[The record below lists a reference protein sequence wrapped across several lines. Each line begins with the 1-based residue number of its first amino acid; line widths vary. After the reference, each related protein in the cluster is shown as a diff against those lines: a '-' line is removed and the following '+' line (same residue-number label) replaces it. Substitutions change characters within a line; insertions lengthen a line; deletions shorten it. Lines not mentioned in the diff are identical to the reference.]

1 MSHTN
6 NFTCSVEGLAH
17 DDADYAH
24 SVFEKLAEFAQES
37 MICVNPRVT
46 LLMKMELDAPHAD
59 AEEADQADQA
69 EQAYAAAKNLAAL
82 KKSADFVVTEGSELP
97 SEQQNNVPDAVFFF
111 SFGVFATCLIWAI
124 GKDIR
129 LPPLTTATAASFFQ
143 HHATNILKATAQI
156 F

>member
-1 MSHTN
+1 
-6 NFTCSVEGLAH
+6 
-17 DDADYAH
+17 
-24 SVFEKLAEFAQES
+24 

-69 EQAYAAAKNLAAL
+69 EQAYAAAKNLASL
-82 KKSADFVVTEGSELP
+82 NRSAKFVVTEGSELP
-97 SEQQNNVPDAVFFF
+97 LVEEPPEQSTNVPDAVFFF
-111 SFGVFATCLIWAI
+111 SFGVFATCLVWAI

-129 LPPLTTATAASFFQ
+129 FPPLPPFTTATASSFFK
-143 HHATNILKATAQI
+143 HHATNILKATAEM